1 LRLENRFEVAAP
13 IDRAWALLNDV
24 PRVVPCMPGA
34 ELTETVDENTWKGVV
49 HVRLGP
55 VAFEFGTDVVRESR
69 DDAGRRVVLVTKA
82 RERRGRGSAQARIES
97 SLAEDAGKTSVEILT
112 DLNLQGAVAQYGR
125 GLVPEI
131 AAQMTKQF
139 AANIASLLEQ
149 EGEDEPP
156 AAAPPPPAV
165 RPVGGLGVALRAVWA
180 QVVRLFHRR

>member
-1 LRLENRFEVAAP
+1 
-13 IDRAWALLNDV
+13 
-24 PRVVPCMPGA
+24 MPGA

-55 VAFEFGTDVVRESR
+55 VAFEFGTDVTRESR
-69 DDAGRRVVLVTKA
+69 DDAARRVVLVTRA

-97 SLAEDAGKTSVEILT
+97 SLAEADGRTRVEIVT

-149 EGEDEPP
+149 EEHEPEAPPP
-156 AAAPPPPAV
+156 AAAV
-165 RPVGGLGVALRAVWA
+165 KPVGGVGVGLRALWA
-180 QVVRLFHRR
+180 RIVRLRRRG

>member
-13 IDRAWALLNDV
+13 IDQAWVLLNDI

-34 ELTETVDENTWKGVV
+34 ELTEAVDENTWKGLV

-55 VAFEFGTDVVRESR
+55 VAFEFGTDVTREIQ

-97 SLAEDAGKTSVEILT
+97 SLAEADGKTSVEIVT
-112 DLNLQGAVAQYGR
+112 DLTLQGAVAQYGR

-131 AAQMTKQF
+131 AGQLTRQF
-139 AANIASLLEQ
+139 AANVASLLER
-149 EGEDEPP
+149 EHEPP
-156 AAAPPPPAV
+156 EAPAAPAPTK
-165 RPVGGLGVALRAVWA
+165 PVGGLGVGLRAVWA
-180 QVVRLFHRR
+180 RVVGLFRRG

>member
-13 IDRAWALLNDV
+13 VDQAWMLLNDV

-34 ELTETVDENTWKGVV
+34 ELTETIDENTWKGVV

-55 VAFEFGTDVVRESR
+55 VAFEFVTDVSRESR

-97 SLAEDAGKTSVEILT
+97 SLAEAGGKTAVEIVT

-131 AAQMTKQF
+131 AAQLTRQF
-139 AANIASLLEQ
+139 ADNIASLLEA
-149 EGEDEPP
+149 EHEPVE
-156 AAAPPPPAV
+156 AAPPPAV
-165 RPVGGLGVALRAVWA
+165 KPVGGVGVGLRALWA
-180 QVVRLFHRR
+180 RVVRLFRRG

>member
-13 IDRAWALLNDV
+13 IDRAWTLLNDV

-55 VAFEFGTDVVRESR
+55 VAFEFGTDVTREAR
-69 DDAGRRVVLVTKA
+69 DDAARRVVLVTKA

-97 SLAEDAGKTSVEILT
+97 ALVEADGRTRVEILT
-112 DLNLQGAVAQYGR
+112 DLTLQGAVAQYGR

-131 AAQMTKQF
+131 AGQMTRQF
-139 AANIASLLEQ
+139 AANIASLLEE
-149 EGEDEPP
+149 EGG
-156 AAAPPPPAV
+156 AAAPVPASGPV
-165 RPVGGLGVALRAVWA
+165 KPVGGVGIALRAAWA
-180 QVVRLFHRR
+180 RVARLFHRG

>member
-13 IDRAWALLNDV
+13 IDQAWVLLNDV

-55 VAFEFGTDVVRESR
+55 VAFEFGTDVTRESR
-69 DDAGRRVVLVTKA
+69 DDAARRVVLMTKA

-97 SLAEDAGKTSVEILT
+97 SLAESEGKTSVEIVT
-112 DLNLQGAVAQYGR
+112 DLTLQGAVAQYGR

-131 AAQMTKQF
+131 AGQLTKQF
-139 AANIASLLEQ
+139 AANIASLLER
-149 EGEDEPP
+149 EHE
-156 AAAPPPPAV
+156 AAPPPPV
-165 RPVGGLGVALRAVWA
+165 KPVGGVGVGLRVLWA
-180 QVVRLFHRR
+180 RVVRLFRRG

>member
-13 IDRAWALLNDV
+13 IDQAWALLNDV

-55 VAFEFGTDVVRESR
+55 VAFEFGTDVTRESR
-69 DDAGRRVVLVTKA
+69 DDAARRVVLVTKA

-97 SLAEDAGKTSVEILT
+97 SLAEADGKTSVEILT
-112 DLNLQGAVAQYGR
+112 DLNLQGSVAQVGR

-131 AAQMTKQF
+131 AGQMTKQF
-139 AANIASLLEQ
+139 AANIASLLER
-149 EGEDEPP
+149 EPEPTPSEAP
-156 AAAPPPPAV
+156 AAV
-165 RPVGGLGVALRAVWA
+165 KPVGGIGVGARALWA
-180 QVVRLFHRR
+180 RLARLFRRG